1 MTYKRF
7 GYLAGGCFLG
17 LLSATGMTE
26 NGRLDLL
33 PGMLLML
40 ALLALGTVSGRAGLR
55 LHAAECRKLHR
66 KANAARMR

>member
-26 NGRLDLL
+26 NGQLDLL

-40 ALLALGTVSGRAGLR
+40 ALLAIGMVSGRAGLR

>member
-1 MTYKRF
+1 MTYKHW
-7 GYLAGGCFLG
+7 GGLTGCCILG

-40 ALLALGTVSGRAGLR
+40 ALLAIGMASGRAGL
-55 LHAAECRKLHR
+55 LLYAAECRKKHR
-66 KANAARMR
+66 KANAARIR

>member
-40 ALLALGTVSGRAGLR
+40 ALLAIGTVSGRAGL
-55 LHAAECRKLHR
+55 LLYAAECRKKHH
-66 KANAARMR
+66 KANAARTR

>member
-33 PGMLLML
+33 TGMLLML
-40 ALLALGTVSGRAGLR
+40 ALLAIGTMSGRAGL
-55 LHAAECRKLHR
+55 LLYAANRKQHR
-66 KANAARMR
+66 KENAARMR

>member
-33 PGMLLML
+33 TGMLLML
-40 ALLALGTVSGRAGLR
+40 GLLAIGTASGRAGL
-55 LHAAECRKLHR
+55 LLYAAECRKKHC
-66 KANAARMR
+66 KANVARMR